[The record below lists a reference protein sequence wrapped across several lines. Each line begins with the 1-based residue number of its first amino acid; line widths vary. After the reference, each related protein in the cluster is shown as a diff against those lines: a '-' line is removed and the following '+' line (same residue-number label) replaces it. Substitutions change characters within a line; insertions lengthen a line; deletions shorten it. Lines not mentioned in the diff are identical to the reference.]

1 MAVARKGSLNAR
13 QRARLAVQVDQEKI
27 KRQVDLF
34 TEALTA
40 VDARDQAELRLGQ
53 ALNELRGM
61 GLSRADIADRSGL
74 TPREVSAAMR
84 AAADAA
90 TIDEEAVVEVG
101 EGDVEVTSDG
111 GADGSD
117 DGHVSAHGG
126 DALDVTGD
134 AEDDTEIAH
143 SGDRAHAQ

>member
-1 MAVARKGSLNAR
+1 MAVARKGTLNAR

-40 VDARDQAELRLGQ
+40 VDARDQAEIRLGH

-74 TPREVSAAMR
+74 TSREVTAAMR
-84 AAADAA
+84 AATEAE
-90 TIDEEAVVEVG
+90 TLDEKAVVEVG
-101 EGDVEVTSDG
+101 EGDTEETPDG

-117 DGHVSAHGG
+117 DEHLSAHGG

-134 AEDDTEIAH
+134 VDSDPELVHA
-143 SGDRAHAQ
+143 GDRAHAQ

>member
-13 QRARLAVQVDQEKI
+13 QRARLAVQADQDKI

-40 VDARDQAELRLGQ
+40 IDARDQAEIRLGH

-74 TPREVSAAMR
+74 TSREVSAAMR
-84 AAADAA
+84 AATEAETLDK
-90 TIDEEAVVEVG
+90 EAVVEVG

-111 GADGSD
+111 GAGGSD
-117 DGHVSAHGG
+117 DGHVSAHEG
-126 DALDVTGD
+126 DNGDVTGD
-134 AEDDTEIAH
+134 ADSDPELVH

>member
-1 MAVARKGSLNAR
+1 MAVARKGTLNAR
-13 QRARLAVQVDQEKI
+13 QRARLAVQADQDKI

-40 VDARDQAELRLGQ
+40 VDARDQAEIRLGQ

-74 TPREVSAAMR
+74 TPREISAAMR
-84 AAADAA
+84 AATDAE
-90 TIDEEAVVEVG
+90 TLDEEAVVEVG

-111 GADGSD
+111 GADGSH

-126 DALDVTGD
+126 DDLDITGD
-134 AEDDTEIAH
+134 ADSDPEAAH
-143 SGDRAHAQ
+143 AGDRAHAQ

>member
-1 MAVARKGSLNAR
+1 MAVVRKGSLNAR
-13 QRARLAVQVDQEKI
+13 QRARLAVQADQEKI

-40 VDARDQAELRLGQ
+40 VDARDQAEIRLGQ

-74 TPREVSAAMR
+74 TSREVSAAMR
-84 AAADAA
+84 AATDAA
-90 TIDEEAVVEVG
+90 TIDDDEPETA
-101 EGDVEVTSDG
+101 EGDAEETPDG
-111 GADGSD
+111 DADGSN

-126 DALDVTGD
+126 EGRDVTGD

-143 SGDRAHAQ
+143 SGDRDHAQ

>member
-1 MAVARKGSLNAR
+1 MAVARKGTLNAR
-13 QRARLAVQVDQEKI
+13 QRARLAVQADQDKI

-40 VDARDQAELRLGQ
+40 VDARDQAEIRLGQ

-74 TPREVSAAMR
+74 TSREVTVAMR
-84 AAADAA
+84 AATEAETLDENEAKEASEDDAQ
-90 TIDEEAVVEVG
+90 VV
-101 EGDVEVTSDG
+101 
-111 GADGSD
+111 SD
-117 DGHVSAHGG
+117 DEGNEVAEETIPVDRG
-126 DALDVTGD
+126 DNRDVTGD
-134 AEDDTEIAH
+134 ADSDLEGAH

>member
-1 MAVARKGSLNAR
+1 MAVVRKGSLNAR

-40 VDARDQAELRLGQ
+40 VDARDQAEIRLGQ

-74 TPREVSAAMR
+74 TSREVTVAMR
-84 AAADAA
+84 AATEAE
-90 TIDEEAVVEVG
+90 TLETSDENGAG
-101 EGDVEVTSDG
+101 EGDEQAAFDAGVDASEDVQISY
-111 GADGSD
+111 SM
-117 DGHVSAHGG
+117 G
-126 DALDVTGD
+126 DNQDVTGD
-134 AEDDTEIAH
+134 TENDATSVRSSDPVPAH
-143 SGDRAHAQ
+143 